1 MLCIKETMYQDTGM
15 FLQIS
20 IHDLINRVI
29 SHHITQAV
37 TKLLPLSIKANVSR
51 VPFITCFE
59 LEHTVFL
66 QSYTKTDMHSY
77 TTITF
82 VPTILYNYNIW

>member
-37 TKLLPLSIKANVSR
+37 TKLLPLSMKANVSR
-51 VPFITCFE
+51 LPFITCFE
-59 LEHTVFL
+59 LEHSFL

-77 TTITF
+77 TTLTF
-82 VPTILYNYNIW
+82 VPTILYN